1 MEGGNV
7 AEVLDGLDTAGRY
20 LSEIL
25 VGRGTV
31 GWTPGGIRTI
41 PTGVGIVPPSF
52 FLACY
57 FGFAPP
63 RFANVPCFFG
73 RGDVAGPLRVLLI
86 SLVPGSL
93 DFRAIL
99 DALSVVVLVVCV
111 VYRFCPGRLGAAT
124 APCMYVLCCVC
135 VV

>member
-25 VGRGTV
+25 VGRGAV

-41 PTGVGIVPPSF
+41 PTGAGIVPTSF

-73 RGDVAGPLRVLLI
+73 RGDVAGPLRVLLG

>member
-1 MEGGNV
+1 VEGGNV

-41 PTGVGIVPPSF
+41 PTRVGIVPISF
-52 FLACY
+52 FLVCY

-73 RGDVAGPLRVLLI
+73 RGDVAGPLRVLLS

-111 VYRFCPGRLGAAT
+111 VYSFCPGRLGAVT
-124 APCMYVLCCVC
+124 ALCMYVLCCVC

>member
-1 MEGGNV
+1 MEGRNV

-41 PTGVGIVPPSF
+41 LTGVGIVPTSF

-73 RGDVAGPLRVLLI
+73 RGDVAGPLRVLLS